1 MPEKVTPGP
10 VADDV
15 SIREAVCIHTKKIF
29 DSCREEDIA
38 PLRLNILLLTC
49 IFSQNMQVMAQE
61 FFTIL
66 IAQSVQCLSAAMIM
80 VATSSRV
87 AKL

>member
-10 VADDV
+10 VADDI

-49 IFSQNMQVMAQE
+49 IFS
-61 FFTIL
+61 
-66 IAQSVQCLSAAMIM
+66 
-80 VATSSRV
+80 
-87 AKL
+87 

>member
-10 VADDV
+10 VADNV

-38 PLRLNILLLTC
+38 PLRLNISLLAC
-49 IFSQNMQVMAQE
+49 MFCKKMQVTAH
-61 FFTIL
+61 
-66 IAQSVQCLSAAMIM
+66 SACTA
-80 VATSSRV
+80 
-87 AKL
+87 

>member
-29 DSCREEDIA
+29 DSCREEDIT
-38 PLRLNILLLTC
+38 PL
-49 IFSQNMQVMAQE
+49 
-61 FFTIL
+61 
-66 IAQSVQCLSAAMIM
+66 
-80 VATSSRV
+80 
-87 AKL
+87 KK